1 MTFFNKG
8 FIKPTPEASE
18 DNVMASHKTLCLLIV
33 FFFFS
38 PVCISTDTLNPTHTI
53 KDGQTLISTGK
64 IFAFG
69 FFRPISSTNRYAGIW
84 YNKVTEPTYV
94 WVANRE
100 NPIGNSSGAVLT
112 IINGNL
118 VLIDRRDRNPLW
130 STNVS
135 TVTNYS
141 TATLMDSGNLVLKD
155 GNGRV
160 LWESFDHPTDS
171 FLPGMKLGLD
181 RRTGLNRF
189 LTSWKAPSDPGHGE
203 FTYRFDVRGMPQLF
217 LMNGSVPIYR
227 AGPWNGQRLSGARNA
242 SSIIW
247 ATFVDNEDE
256 IYFTYGLYD
265 TSLLSRLVLEEPGVL
280 RRVTWSD
287 GTRRWSSAF
296 SVPQDQCDNYARCG
310 PFGVCDPVR
319 LFESECTCLPGFEPR
334 SARDWHVGDW
344 SRGCVRRRPL
354 DCGRGDGFLRLARV
368 KLPDTSRSRVEPGLS
383 LKACEDECLKNCT
396 CTAYAN
402 ADISGAGSGC
412 VIWDG
417 DVIDLKVYSDG
428 GQDFYTRVD
437 ASELDVIVASTNNFS
452 EANMLGKGGFG
463 PVYKGA
469 DVGFAPPAASKPA
482 ASDRPVSV
490 ADPLLAF
497 NVAPK
502 VGDLEAVDLKGK
514 RVFVRAD
521 LNVLLDDKVADLNV
535 ADLKGGPI
543 SSTNRY
549 AGIWYNKVTERTYV
563 WVANRENPLG
573 NSSGAVLTIING
585 NLELI
590 DGRSRNPLWSTNV
603 STVANYSTATL
614 MDSGNLVLKDGN
626 GRVLWESFDHPTD
639 SFLPGMKLG
648 LDRRTGLNRFL
659 TSWKAPSDPG
669 HGEFTYRLDLRG
681 MPQFLVMNGTD
692 PIYRTG
698 AWNGQ
703 RLSGAMNVNTRFSFM
718 FVDDEEEIY
727 LTYVPYDSSMP
738 SRLVLDESGSLIRL
752 VWIDNTGQWNLAKL
766 VPKDECDN
774 YGRCGPYGICDPA
787 GLPESE
793 CTCLPGFEPR
803 SDRDWHVGDWSRGCV
818 RRRPLDCGKED
829 GFLRLARV
837 KLPDTSRSR
846 VEAGL
851 SLKACEDECLK
862 DCSCTAYASA
872 NISGEGKGCVMW
884 GGDLIDLKVY
894 SDGGQDFYTRVD
906 ASELDETSYKQSRG
920 FFPTKKIVV
929 SVSTIVAVVSFVS
942 CGYYCWKRGRGRKM
956 NTRHHTMFNEKDFEE
971 GNKDSALSW
980 FQSDVIV
987 ASTNNF
993 SEANMLGKGG
1003 FGSVYKLAWIS
1014 VNTVIPLKFPK
1025 LKGGNTAARLA
1036 VSGNR
1041 E

>member
-1 MTFFNKG
+1 
-8 FIKPTPEASE
+8 
-18 DNVMASHKTLCLLIV
+18 MASHKTLSLLIV
-33 FFFFS
+33 VFFFS
-38 PVCISTDTLNPTHTI
+38 PL
-53 KDGQTLISTGK
+53 
-64 IFAFG
+64 
-69 FFRPISSTNRYAGIW
+69 
-84 YNKVTEPTYV
+84 
-94 WVANRE
+94 
-100 NPIGNSSGAVLT
+100 
-112 IINGNL
+112 
-118 VLIDRRDRNPLW
+118 
-130 STNVS
+130 
-135 TVTNYS
+135 
-141 TATLMDSGNLVLKD
+141 
-155 GNGRV
+155 
-160 LWESFDHPTDS
+160 
-171 FLPGMKLGLD
+171 
-181 RRTGLNRF
+181 
-189 LTSWKAPSDPGHGE
+189 
-203 FTYRFDVRGMPQLF
+203 
-217 LMNGSVPIYR
+217 
-227 AGPWNGQRLSGARNA
+227 
-242 SSIIW
+242 
-247 ATFVDNEDE
+247 
-256 IYFTYGLYD
+256 
-265 TSLLSRLVLEEPGVL
+265 LVLEEPGVL

-354 DCGRGDGFLRLARV
+354 DCGRGHGFLRLARV

-437 ASELDVIVASTNNFS
+437 ASELDGTSYKQSRGFLHTTKIAVSVSTIVVAMIAFISCGYYCWRKERGSKRNIIHRTNFFEKDFEECSKGSTLSWFHSDVIVASTNNFS

-463 PVYKGA
+463 PVYKGKLLNGEEIAVKRLSKNSGQGGEEFKNEVTLIAKLQHKNLVRLLGCCIEGEEKMLIYEYMENRSLDCFIFDKRRSALLDWNFGLARVSDGNQTQEITSRVVGTYGYMSPEYAMKGRFSIKSDVFSFGIVLLEIISGKRNNYYSDCYSMTLIEHTWNLWKEDKVMELVDSSISDSCCQIEVARCIQVGLLCVQESAKDRPNMSSVVFMLGNETQIPSPQQPAFCLYRGESCHHLHSLINEAKCSSKNEGA

-482 ASDRPVSV
+482 ASDRPVFV

-535 ADLKGGPI
+535 ADLKG
-543 SSTNRY
+543 
-549 AGIWYNKVTERTYV
+549 
-563 WVANRENPLG
+563 
-573 NSSGAVLTIING
+573 
-585 NLELI
+585 
-590 DGRSRNPLWSTNV
+590 
-603 STVANYSTATL
+603 
-614 MDSGNLVLKDGN
+614 
-626 GRVLWESFDHPTD
+626 
-639 SFLPGMKLG
+639 
-648 LDRRTGLNRFL
+648 
-659 TSWKAPSDPG
+659 
-669 HGEFTYRLDLRG
+669 
-681 MPQFLVMNGTD
+681 
-692 PIYRTG
+692 
-698 AWNGQ
+698 
-703 RLSGAMNVNTRFSFM
+703 
-718 FVDDEEEIY
+718 EIY

-818 RRRPLDCGKED
+818 RRRPLDCGKGD

-929 SVSTIVAVVSFVS
+929 SVSTIVAVAALVS

-1003 FGSVYKLAWIS
+1003 FGSVYKG
-1014 VNTVIPLKFPK
+1014 K
-1025 LKGGNTAARLA
+1025 LLNGETIAVKRLSKNSGQGGEEFKNEKLRLLHLRSKEECNARL
-1036 VSGNR
+1036 